1 MPTLDLLDWLRE
13 QCAEYEFDVAALY
26 RRHGDHAWP
35 LTATDENALER
46 GLDEGGH
53 FLPLPKE
60 PAALANVIEV
70 SVVDYLIERTD
81 RVPGLVVA
89 RGTERGYPDL
99 EFTGSALD
107 GGFYA
112 VDVKVARRG
121 SSRRR
126 TQSRITL
133 YTGNTYFRFPQ
144 LRWPGTFRP
153 FDDYA
158 RHLALIC
165 IYTLEPSLYSRV
177 SDLELLVH
185 ETWRVASRQR
195 SSTTREYLG
204 AIDTIQRL
212 RDGEGEFERAED
224 FYRYWRRFNF
234 RIGRAV
240 QQQLDRLLAEQR
252 AER

>member
-1 MPTLDLLDWLRE
+1 VFTFDLLDWLRE
-13 QCAEYEFDVAALY
+13 QCAEYEFDIAALY

-35 LTATDENALER
+35 LTATNDVDLEQR
-46 GLDEGGH
+46 LEDGAH

-60 PAALANVIEV
+60 PAALANIIEV
-70 SVVDYLIERTD
+70 SVVDYLIERSE
-81 RVPGLVVA
+81 RVPGLVIA

-99 EFTGSALD
+99 EFTGAALD
-107 GGFYA
+107 DDFYA

-144 LRWPGTFRP
+144 LRWPGTFRR
-153 FDDYA
+153 FDEYA
-158 RHLALIC
+158 QHLALIC
-165 IYTLEPSLYSRV
+165 IYTLEESHYSRV
-177 SDLELLVH
+177 SDFEPLVH
-185 ETWRVASRQR
+185 ETWRIASRQR

-204 AIDTIQRL
+204 AVDSIESL
-212 RDGEGEFERAED
+212 RDGAGDFESSED

-252 AER
+252 DER